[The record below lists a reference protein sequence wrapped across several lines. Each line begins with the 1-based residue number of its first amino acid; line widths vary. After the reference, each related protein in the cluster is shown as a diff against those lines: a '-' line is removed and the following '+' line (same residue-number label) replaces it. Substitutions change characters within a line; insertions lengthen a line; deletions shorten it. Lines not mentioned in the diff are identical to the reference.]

1 MTPPG
6 DSLDV
11 DPHGVDPHAIDP
23 HAIDPHGVDLLGRAE
38 AAVRLSATDPR
49 LALVE
54 ARAVLDLAG
63 WPGPAGAY
71 GEAASV
77 ALRATALAARE
88 LGDLELAGERL
99 EEAIAAGRGF
109 PRRVAQARMSLVTV
123 RAQLGDPEGGLRL
136 ADLAER
142 DLSGADLARLGVQ
155 RSVALIL
162 LGRHEEAVR
171 HCDRAIGLLGDDA
184 HFRAG
189 GLLNRGLAH
198 AYRERYAEAEA
209 DLAECARL
217 ARSAGLDH
225 VAMLAEGN
233 LPFVAARRGDIAAAF
248 ARYQAAEATLFGFPE
263 RLAVMRT
270 DFAEALLAARMP
282 GEARTLLEQA
292 VPELVAAGAQAA
304 VPGARLLLAQAALLA
319 GDATLA
325 AATARTALAELDA
338 QGRTAWLP
346 LAREVVLRARLAET
360 PAPPDAPAHEASD
373 AESLVTDLVA
383 CAGELAVCGWP
394 AASAALRLTAAAA
407 AVRLGAITQARAQLD
422 HAATATRP
430 LVRWHAVAMR
440 HRLDGDLDQALIAA
454 ARGIEAVHSPG
465 DAGPLDDQ
473 AGPHGDT
480 AGPHGDAAGPIG
492 DAAGPRD
499 SDAARDAELRVHAAR
514 PAEDLAAL
522 GLEIALDRARR
533 TGDARTVLEW
543 AERWRAVVRGA
554 PVPAPLLHGSMPT
567 GSGPHGNPPAGS
579 GLLVELVRRGDD
591 LFAVT
596 AGSGG
601 CTLRFLGSYQA
612 AVEATVRI
620 RYGLRRRA
628 LLDTLPRPG
637 RNPEP
642 NPMHRTSL
650 GPEHN
655 TLPYPERNTPLGPE
669 HDALPYPER
678 NTPLGPEHNTLL
690 NPEHNTPPNP
700 MHGTPLGPG
709 RNTPPG
715 PRRDTPPD
723 APLDYGRSTLR
734 DAPGGVDAFPMS
746 VDEGLAG
753 ELYALDH
760 VLLSGPGTLS
770 LAGSPPGSPVTIVPT
785 GALYTL
791 PWPLLPSL
799 RGRPVSVAA
808 DATVCLASRR
818 GPAGA
823 PLVLS
828 LAGPGLDHAEA
839 EADMVAAAHTRG
851 RRIGATRAEVLRA
864 IEQAD
869 VLHIAAHGMFS
880 PRGPMLSQ
888 ITLDDGPLMAYD
900 LLTARRIPRLV
911 VLSACDA
918 GMAHAPVDGA
928 ALGLAGAF
936 LDSAA
941 RNGDAA
947 CVVAGVVP
955 VRDDE
960 ARTLMTLFHTL
971 LAEGRSPA
979 EALAQAAEKTA
990 VPGFV
995 CFGAGDEP
1003 FATS

>member
-1 MTPPG
+1 MTFSEDP
-6 DSLDV
+6 LDV
-11 DPHGVDPHAIDP
+11 G
-23 HAIDPHGVDLLGRAE
+23 LLDRAE

-54 ARAVLDLAG
+54 ARAVLDLA
-63 WPGPAGAY
+63 AGAY

-99 EEAIAAGRGF
+99 EEAIAAAGHGF

-123 RAQLGDPEGGLRL
+123 RAQLGDPEGGLLL

-142 DLSGADLARLGVQ
+142 DLTGADLARLGVQ

-171 HCDRAIGLLGDDA
+171 HCDRAIGLLDDDPL
-184 HFRAG
+184 FRAG

-198 AYRERYAEAEA
+198 TYLEQYGEGEA
-209 DLAECARL
+209 DLAECARV
-217 ARSAGLDH
+217 ARATGLDH
-225 VAMLAEGN
+225 IAMLAEGN

-248 ARYQAAEATLFGFPE
+248 SRYRAAEAALFGYPE

-270 DFAEALLAARMP
+270 DFAEVLVAARLP

-304 VPGARLLLAQAALLA
+304 LPGARLLLAQAALLA
-319 GDATLA
+319 GDAPLA
-325 AATARTALAELDA
+325 ETTARTALAELDA
-338 QGRTAWLP
+338 QGRAAWLP

-360 PAPPDAPAHEASD
+360 PTPLAVHARDATAQTQAGGTRDGMAQTESGGTRD
-373 AESLVTDLVA
+373 ATPQTQGGDRPSAAGAERLVTDLVA
-383 CAGELAVCGWP
+383 CADDLAACGWP
-394 AASAALRLTAAAA
+394 GASAALRLTAAAA
-407 AVRLGAITQARAQLD
+407 AVRLGAITPALPQLD
-422 HAATATRP
+422 RVAATATRP

-440 HRLDGDLDQALIAA
+440 HRLDGDLDRALAAA
-454 ARGIEAVHSPG
+454 ARGIDAVHAPG
-465 DAGPLDDQ
+465 GGAQSDGAQ
-473 AGPHGDT
+473 GD
-480 AGPHGDAAGPIG
+480 G
-492 DAAGPRD
+492 AGPRD
-499 SDAARDAELRVHAAR
+499 RDADRDPARDAELRVHAAR
-514 PAEDLAAL
+514 PAEDLAAF

-533 TGDARTVLEW
+533 TGDARTVLAW

-554 PVPAPLLHGSMPT
+554 AAPTSALHGV
-567 GSGPHGNPPAGS
+567 PPAGS

-596 AGSGG
+596 AGSKG
-601 CTLRFLGSYQA
+601 CALRALGSYQA

-628 LLDTLPRPG
+628 LQ
-637 RNPEP
+637 
-642 NPMHRTSL
+642 
-650 GPEHN
+650 
-655 TLPYPERNTPLGPE
+655 
-669 HDALPYPER
+669 DA
-678 NTPLGPEHNTLL
+678 
-690 NPEHNTPPNP
+690 
-700 MHGTPLGPG
+700 
-709 RNTPPG
+709 
-715 PRRDTPPD
+715 
-723 APLDYGRSTLR
+723 LR
-734 DAPGGVDAFPMS
+734 DAPRDARHDALRDPRHDAGDLPGAA
-746 VDEGLAG
+746 DEGIAR
-753 ELYALDH
+753 EMSALDH
-760 VLLSGPGTLS
+760 ALLSGPGTLTS
-770 LAGSPPGSPVTIVPT
+770 AGGRPGGPVTIVPT
-785 GALYTL
+785 GALSTL

-808 DATVCLASRR
+808 DAAAWLAPRPR
-818 GPAGA
+818 PAGV

-828 LAGPGLDHAEA
+828 LAGPGLDHAAA
-839 EADMVAAAHTRG
+839 EADMVAAAHARS
-851 RRIGATRAEVLRA
+851 RRVAATRAEALAALER
-864 IEQAD
+864 AD

-900 LLTARRIPRLV
+900 LLAARRIPRLV

-936 LDSAA
+936 LDGAA

-960 ARTLMTLFHTL
+960 ALTLMTVFHTL

-979 EALAQAAEKTA
+979 EALAQASEKTA

-1003 FATS
+1003 LVAV

>member
-1 MTPPG
+1 M
-6 DSLDV
+6 
-11 DPHGVDPHAIDP
+11 
-23 HAIDPHGVDLLGRAE
+23 DLLRVCLLHRAE
-38 AAVRLSATDPR
+38 AAVRLSGTDPR
-49 LALVE
+49 LALAE
-54 ARAVLDLAG
+54 ARAVLDLT
-63 WPGPAGAY
+63 AGAC

-77 ALRATALAARE
+77 ALRAAALAARE
-88 LGDLELAGERL
+88 LGDLELAAERL

-142 DLSGADLARLGVQ
+142 DLAGTDLARLGVQ

-171 HCDRAIGLLGDDA
+171 HCDRAIGLLDGDSR
-184 HFRAG
+184 FRAG
-189 GLLNRGLAH
+189 GLLNRGLAR
-198 AYRERYAEAEA
+198 AYLEEYGEAEA
-209 DLAECARL
+209 DLAECARV

-248 ARYQAAEATLFGFPE
+248 ARYRAAETTLFGYPE
-263 RLAVMRT
+263 RLAAMRT
-270 DFAEALLAARMP
+270 DFAEALVAARLP

-319 GDATLA
+319 GDAPLA
-325 AATARTALAELDA
+325 ETTARTALAELDA
-338 QGRTAWLP
+338 QGRTTWLP
-346 LAREVVLRARLAET
+346 LAREVVLRARLTEAPT
-360 PAPPDAPAHEASD
+360 PPAARAAPLPAPASHAHDAAAGDLVTGAQD
-373 AESLVTDLVA
+373 AADDGLVTDLIA
-383 CAGELAVCGWP
+383 CADDLAACGWP
-394 AASAALRLTAAAA
+394 GASAALRLTAAAA
-407 AVRLGAITQARAQLD
+407 AVRLGVITRARPQLD
-422 HAATATRP
+422 RVAATATRP

-440 HRLDGDLDQALIAA
+440 HRLDGDLDLALAAA
-454 ARGIEAVHSPG
+454 ARGIEAVHTPG
-465 DAGPLDDQ
+465 DDAGC
-473 AGPHGDT
+473 
-480 AGPHGDAAGPIG
+480 
-492 DAAGPRD
+492 RD
-499 SDAARDAELRVHAAR
+499 RDVERDAELRVHAAR
-514 PAEDLAAL
+514 PAEDLAAF
-522 GLEIALDRARR
+522 GLEIALDRALRA
-533 TGDARTVLEW
+533 GDALTVLEW

-554 PVPAPLLHGSMPT
+554 AAPAFRPPGPLTGALPDGVPDSVPEAVPAGF
-567 GSGPHGNPPAGS
+567 

-596 AGSGG
+596 AGPGG
-601 CTLRFLGSYQA
+601 CVLRALGSYQA

-628 LLDTLPRPG
+628 LLDTL
-637 RNPEP
+637 
-642 NPMHRTSL
+642 
-650 GPEHN
+650 
-655 TLPYPERNTPLGPE
+655 
-669 HDALPYPER
+669 
-678 NTPLGPEHNTLL
+678 
-690 NPEHNTPPNP
+690 
-700 MHGTPLGPG
+700 
-709 RNTPPG
+709 
-715 PRRDTPPD
+715 RDTPCD
-723 APLDYGRSTLR
+723 ADGL
-734 DAPGGVDAFPMS
+734 PGAA
-746 VDEGLAG
+746 DEAVTH
-753 ELYALDH
+753 ELSALDR
-760 VLLSGPGTLS
+760 VLLSGPGTLTS
-770 LAGSPPGSPVTIVPT
+770 VGSPPGGPVTVVPT
-785 GALYTL
+785 GALCTL

-808 DATVCLASRR
+808 DAAAWLAPRP

-828 LAGPGLDHAEA
+828 LAGPGLDHAAA
-839 EADMVAAAHTRG
+839 EADMVAAAHG
-851 RRIGATRAEVLRA
+851 RARRVGATRAEVLRA
-864 IEQAD
+864 LERAD
-869 VLHIAAHGMFS
+869 VLHVAAHGMFS

-900 LLTARRIPRLV
+900 LLAARRIPRLV

-936 LDSAA
+936 LDGAA

-960 ARTLMTLFHTL
+960 ALAIMTLFHTL

-979 EALAQAAEKTA
+979 EALAQASEKTA

-995 CFGAGDEP
+995 CFGAGDVP
-1003 FATS
+1003 LGTG

>member
-1 MTPPG
+1 MTFSG
-6 DSLDV
+6 DPLDL
-11 DPHGVDPHAIDP
+11 
-23 HAIDPHGVDLLGRAE
+23 DLLDRAE

-49 LALVE
+49 LALAE
-54 ARAVLDLAG
+54 ARAVLDLA
-63 WPGPAGAY
+63 AGAY

-99 EEAIAAGRGF
+99 EEAIAAAGHEF

-142 DLSGADLARLGVQ
+142 DLTGADLARLGVQ

-162 LGRHEEAVR
+162 LGRHKEAVR
-171 HCDRAIGLLGDDA
+171 HCDRAIGLLDDDPL
-184 HFRAG
+184 FRAG

-198 AYRERYAEAEA
+198 TYLEQYGEGEA
-209 DLAECARL
+209 DLAECARV
-217 ARSAGLDH
+217 ARAAGLDH

-248 ARYQAAEATLFGFPE
+248 SRYRAAEAALFGYPE

-270 DFAEALLAARMP
+270 DFAEVLVAARLP

-304 VPGARLLLAQAALLA
+304 LPGARLLLAQAALLA
-319 GDATLA
+319 GDAPLA
-325 AATARTALAELDA
+325 ETTARTALAELDA
-338 QGRTAWLP
+338 QGRAAWLP

-360 PAPPDAPAHEASD
+360 PTPPAAHARDVTARTQGDGTRDGMAQTQGGGRRSAAG
-373 AESLVTDLVA
+373 AERLVTDLVA
-383 CAGELAVCGWP
+383 CADDLAACGWP
-394 AASAALRLTAAAA
+394 GASVALRLTAAAA
-407 AVRLGAITQARAQLD
+407 AVRLGAITPALPQLD
-422 HAATATRP
+422 RVAATATRP

-440 HRLDGDLDQALIAA
+440 HRLDGDLDRALAAA
-454 ARGIEAVHSPG
+454 ARGINAVHAPG
-465 DAGPLDDQ
+465 GGAQSDGAQSDS
-473 AGPHGDT
+473 
-480 AGPHGDAAGPIG
+480 
-492 DAAGPRD
+492 AGPRD
-499 SDAARDAELRVHAAR
+499 RDPDRNAHRDADRDPAQDPARDADRDADRDPARDADRDAARDAELRVHAAR
-514 PAEDLAAL
+514 PAEDLAAF

-533 TGDARTVLEW
+533 TGDARTVLAW

-554 PVPAPLLHGSMPT
+554 AAPASALHCV
-567 GSGPHGNPPAGS
+567 PPAGS
-579 GLLVELVRRGDD
+579 GLLVELVRCGDD

-596 AGSGG
+596 AGSKG
-601 CTLRFLGSYQA
+601 CALRALGSYQA

-628 LLDTLPRPG
+628 LLD
-637 RNPEP
+637 
-642 NPMHRTSL
+642 
-650 GPEHN
+650 
-655 TLPYPERNTPLGPE
+655 
-669 HDALPYPER
+669 ALC
-678 NTPLGPEHNTLL
+678 
-690 NPEHNTPPNP
+690 
-700 MHGTPLGPG
+700 
-709 RNTPPG
+709 
-715 PRRDTPPD
+715 D
-723 APLDYGRSTLR
+723 APR
-734 DAPGGVDAFPMS
+734 DAGDLPGAA
-746 VDEGLAG
+746 DEGIAR
-753 ELYALDH
+753 ELSALDH
-760 VLLSGPGTLS
+760 ALLSGPGTLTS
-770 LAGSPPGSPVTIVPT
+770 AGGRPGGPVTIVPT
-785 GALYTL
+785 GALCTL

-799 RGRPVSVAA
+799 RGRPLSVAA
-808 DATVCLASRR
+808 DAAAWLAPRR
-818 GPAGA
+818 HPAGV

-828 LAGPGLDHAEA
+828 LAGPGLDHAAA
-839 EADMVAAAHTRG
+839 EADVVAAAHARA
-851 RRIGATRAEVLRA
+851 RRVAATRAEALGALER
-864 IEQAD
+864 AD

-900 LLTARRIPRLV
+900 LLAARRIPRLV

-936 LDSAA
+936 LDGAA

-960 ARTLMTLFHTL
+960 ALTLMTVFHTL

-979 EALAQAAEKTA
+979 EALAQASEKTA

-1003 FATS
+1003 LVAG

>member
-1 MTPPG
+1 MTSPG
-6 DSLDV
+6 DPLDM
-11 DPHGVDPHAIDP
+11 
-23 HAIDPHGVDLLGRAE
+23 DLLDRAE

-49 LALVE
+49 LALAE

-63 WPGPAGAY
+63 WPGHAGAY

-123 RAQLGDPEGGLRL
+123 RAQLGDPAGGLRL
-136 ADLAER
+136 AELAER
-142 DLSGADLARLGVQ
+142 DLSGTDLARLGVQ

-171 HCDRAIGLLGDDA
+171 HCDRAIGLLDDDA
-184 HFRAG
+184 RFRAG

-198 AYRERYAEAEA
+198 TYLERYGEAEA
-209 DLAECARL
+209 DLAECARV

-248 ARYQAAEATLFGFPE
+248 ARYRAAETTLFGFPE

-270 DFAEALLAARMP
+270 DFAEALLAARLT

-319 GDATLA
+319 GDAALA
-325 AATARTALAELDA
+325 ASTARTALAELDA

-346 LAREVVLRARLAET
+346 LAREVVLRARLAKAST
-360 PAPPDAPAHEASD
+360 PPAALAHEAAG
-373 AESLVTDLVA
+373 AESLVTELIT
-383 CAGELAVCGWP
+383 CADALAAFGWLG
-394 AASAALRLTAAAA
+394 ASAALRLTAAAA
-407 AVRLGAITQARAQLD
+407 AVRLGAITHARTQLD
-422 HAATATRP
+422 RAAAASRP

-440 HRLDGDLDQALIAA
+440 HRLDGDLDRALEAA
-454 ARGIEAVHSPG
+454 ARGIEAVHAPGG
-465 DAGPLDDQ
+465 DAGPRN
-473 AGPHGDT
+473 GN
-480 AGPHGDAAGPIG
+480 
-492 DAAGPRD
+492 AGPRER
-499 SDAARDAELRVHAAR
+499 DAARDTARDTARDAARDAAQDAELRVHAAR

-533 TGDARTVLEW
+533 TGDARTVLDW

-554 PVPAPLLHGSMPT
+554 PAPASVPPGV
-567 GSGPHGNPPAGS
+567 PPAES
-579 GLLVELVRRGDD
+579 GLLVEFVRRGDD

-596 AGSGG
+596 AGAGG
-601 CTLRFLGSYQA
+601 CALRSLGSYQA

-628 LLDTLPRPG
+628 ILDTLRDPA
-637 RNPEP
+637 
-642 NPMHRTSL
+642 
-650 GPEHN
+650 
-655 TLPYPERNTPLGPE
+655 
-669 HDALPYPER
+669 HD
-678 NTPLGPEHNTLL
+678 TV
-690 NPEHNTPPNP
+690 
-700 MHGTPLGPG
+700 
-709 RNTPPG
+709 
-715 PRRDTPPD
+715 PD
-723 APLDYGRSTLR
+723 TLR
-734 DAPGGVDAFPMS
+734 DPVHVTAPDTLPDTLCDISPGADALS
-746 VDEGLAG
+746 GAVDEGIAR
-753 ELYALDH
+753 ELCALDH
-760 VLLSGPGTLS
+760 VLLSGPGTLTS
-770 LAGSPPGSPVTIVPT
+770 PGSMPGGPVTVVPT
-785 GALYTL
+785 GALCTL

-808 DATVCLASRR
+808 DAAAWLAPRR
-818 GPAGA
+818 GSAGA

-828 LAGPGLDHAEA
+828 LAGPGLDHAAA
-839 EADMVAAAHTRG
+839 EADMVAAAHARG
-851 RRIGATRAEVLRA
+851 RRVGATRAEVLRA
-864 IEQAD
+864 IERAD
-869 VLHIAAHGMFS
+869 VLHVAAHGMFS

-900 LLTARRIPRLV
+900 LLAARRIPRLV

-960 ARTLMTLFHTL
+960 APALMTLFHTL

-979 EALAQAAEKTA
+979 EALARAAEKTA

-1003 FATS
+1003 FAAG

>member
-1 MTPPG
+1 M
-6 DSLDV
+6 D
-11 DPHGVDPHAIDP
+11 
-23 HAIDPHGVDLLGRAE
+23 RAE
-38 AAVRLSATDPR
+38 TAVRLSATDPR
-49 LALVE
+49 LALAE
-54 ARAVLDLAG
+54 ARAVLDLT
-63 WPGPAGAY
+63 AGAC
-71 GEAASV
+71 GETASV
-77 ALRATALAARE
+77 ALRAAALAARE

-123 RAQLGDPEGGLRL
+123 RAQLGDPEGGLHL

-142 DLSGADLARLGVQ
+142 DLGGADLARLGVQ

-171 HCDRAIGLLGDDA
+171 HCDRAIGLLDDDSR
-184 HFRAG
+184 FRAG
-189 GLLNRGLAH
+189 GLLNRGLART
-198 AYRERYAEAEA
+198 YLEQYGEAEA
-209 DLAECARL
+209 DLAECARV
-217 ARSAGLDH
+217 ARSAGHDH

-248 ARYQAAEATLFGFPE
+248 ARYRAAETTLFGFPE
-263 RLAVMRT
+263 RLAAMRT
-270 DFAEALLAARMP
+270 DFAEALVAARLP

-304 VPGARLLLAQAALLA
+304 LPGARLLLAQAALLA
-319 GDATLA
+319 GDAPLA
-325 AATARTALAELDA
+325 ETTARTALAELDA

-346 LAREVVLRARLAET
+346 LAREVVLRARLAEI
-360 PAPPDAPAHEASD
+360 PASTTAHDAPASPSTPSAAGSGAGEAAAHPSSGTAGRSGAPCGD
-373 AESLVTDLVA
+373 LVTDLIA
-383 CAGELAVCGWP
+383 CADDLAACGWSG
-394 AASAALRLTAAAA
+394 ASTALRLTAAAA
-407 AVRLGAITQARAQLD
+407 AVRLGAITRARPQLD
-422 HAATATRP
+422 RVAATAVRP
-430 LVRWHAVAMR
+430 LVRWHAAAMR
-440 HRLDGDLDQALIAA
+440 HRLDGNLDQALVAA
-454 ARGIEAVHSPG
+454 ARGIEAVQAPNG
-465 DAGPLDDQ
+465 DAGP
-473 AGPHGDT
+473 
-480 AGPHGDAAGPIG
+480 
-492 DAAGPRD
+492 RD
-499 SDAARDAELRVHAAR
+499 VARDAELRVHAAR
-514 PAEDLAAL
+514 PAEDLAAF

-554 PVPAPLLHGSMPT
+554 PAPTSVLHDV
-567 GSGPHGNPPAGS
+567 PPAGS

-596 AGSGG
+596 AGPGG
-601 CTLRFLGSYQA
+601 CVLRMLGSYQA
-612 AVEATVRI
+612 AVESTVRI

-628 LLDTLPRPG
+628 LLDT
-637 RNPEP
+637 
-642 NPMHRTSL
+642 
-650 GPEHN
+650 
-655 TLPYPERNTPLGPE
+655 
-669 HDALPYPER
+669 
-678 NTPLGPEHNTLL
+678 
-690 NPEHNTPPNP
+690 
-700 MHGTPLGPG
+700 
-709 RNTPPG
+709 
-715 PRRDTPPD
+715 RRDTPCD
-723 APLDYGRSTLR
+723 SDGL
-734 DAPGGVDAFPMS
+734 PGAA
-746 VDEGLAG
+746 DEAVAH
-753 ELYALDH
+753 ELSALDR
-760 VLLSGPGTLS
+760 VLLSGPGTLTS
-770 LAGSPPGSPVTIVPT
+770 AGSPPGGPVTVVPT
-785 GALYTL
+785 GALCTL

-808 DATVCLASRR
+808 DAAAWLAPRP

-828 LAGPGLDHAEA
+828 LAGPGLDHAAA
-839 EADMVAAAHTRG
+839 EADMVAAAHGRA

-864 IEQAD
+864 LGRAD
-869 VLHIAAHGMFS
+869 VLHVAAHGMFS

-918 GMAHAPVDGA
+918 GMAHAPVDGV

-936 LDSAA
+936 LDGAA

-960 ARTLMTLFHTL
+960 ALNLMTLFHTL

-979 EALAQAAEKTA
+979 EALAQASEKTA

-995 CFGAGDEP
+995 CFGAGGTP
-1003 FATS
+1003 FATG

>member
-1 MTPPG
+1 MTSSRDP
-6 DSLDV
+6 LDV
-11 DPHGVDPHAIDP
+11 D
-23 HAIDPHGVDLLGRAE
+23 LLDRAE

-49 LALVE
+49 LALGE
-54 ARAVLDLAG
+54 ARAVLDLA
-63 WPGPAGAY
+63 AGAY

-99 EEAIAAGRGF
+99 EEAIAAAGHGF

-142 DLSGADLARLGVQ
+142 DLTGADLARLGVQ

-171 HCDRAIGLLGDDA
+171 HCDRAIGLLDDDPL
-184 HFRAG
+184 FRAG

-198 AYRERYAEAEA
+198 TYLEQYGEAEA
-209 DLAECARL
+209 DLAECARA
-217 ARSAGLDH
+217 ARAAGLDH

-248 ARYQAAEATLFGFPE
+248 ARYRAAEAALFGYPE

-270 DFAEALLAARMP
+270 DFAEVLVAARLP

-304 VPGARLLLAQAALLA
+304 LPGARLLLAQAALLA
-319 GDATLA
+319 GDAPLA
-325 AATARTALAELDA
+325 ETTARTALAELDA
-338 QGRTAWLP
+338 QGRAAWLP

-360 PAPPDAPAHEASD
+360 PTPPAAHARDATPQTQSGGTRD
-373 AESLVTDLVA
+373 ATPQTQSGGIRDATAQTQSGGRRSAAGAERLVTDLVA
-383 CAGELAVCGWP
+383 CADDLAACGWP
-394 AASAALRLTAAAA
+394 GASAALRLTAAAA
-407 AVRLGAITQARAQLD
+407 AVRLGAITPALPHLD
-422 HAATATRP
+422 RVATTATRP

-440 HRLDGDLDQALIAA
+440 HRLDGDLDRALAAA
-454 ARGIEAVHSPG
+454 ARGIDAVHTPG
-465 DAGPLDDQ
+465 GGAQSDGAQSDGAQSDD
-473 AGPHGDT
+473 
-480 AGPHGDAAGPIG
+480 
-492 DAAGPRD
+492 AGPRD
-499 SDAARDAELRVHAAR
+499 RDPARDAARDAHRDRPQDTARNAELRVHAAR
-514 PAEDLAAL
+514 PAEDLAAF

-533 TGDARTVLEW
+533 TGDARTVLVW

-554 PVPAPLLHGSMPT
+554 AAPASALHGV
-567 GSGPHGNPPAGS
+567 PPAGS

-596 AGSGG
+596 ASAKG
-601 CTLRFLGSYQA
+601 CALRALGSYQA
-612 AVEATVRI
+612 AVETTVRI

-628 LLDTLPRPG
+628 LQ
-637 RNPEP
+637 
-642 NPMHRTSL
+642 
-650 GPEHN
+650 
-655 TLPYPERNTPLGPE
+655 
-669 HDALPYPER
+669 DALR
-678 NTPLGPEHNTLL
+678 D
-690 NPEHNTPPNP
+690 
-700 MHGTPLGPG
+700 
-709 RNTPPG
+709 
-715 PRRDTPPD
+715 PRRD
-723 APLDYGRSTLR
+723 APR
-734 DAPGGVDAFPMS
+734 DARHDAGDLPGVA
-746 VDEGLAG
+746 DEGIAR
-753 ELYALDH
+753 ELSALDH
-760 VLLSGPGTLS
+760 ALLSGPGTLTS
-770 LAGSPPGSPVTIVPT
+770 AGARPGGPVTIVPT
-785 GALYTL
+785 GALCTL

-808 DATVCLASRR
+808 DAAAWLAPRPH
-818 GPAGA
+818 PAGV

-828 LAGPGLDHAEA
+828 LAGPGLDHAAA
-839 EADMVAAAHTRG
+839 EADVVAAAHARA
-851 RRIGATRAEVLRA
+851 RRVAATRAEALGALER
-864 IEQAD
+864 AD

-900 LLTARRIPRLV
+900 LLAARRIPRLV

-936 LDSAA
+936 LDGAA

-960 ARTLMTLFHTL
+960 ALTLMTVFHTL

-979 EALAQAAEKTA
+979 EALAQASEKTA

-1003 FATS
+1003 LVAA

>member
-1 MTPPG
+1 M
-6 DSLDV
+6 
-11 DPHGVDPHAIDP
+11 
-23 HAIDPHGVDLLGRAE
+23 DLLDRAE

-49 LALVE
+49 LALAE
-54 ARAVLDLAG
+54 ARAVLDLT
-63 WPGPAGAY
+63 AGAG

-77 ALRATALAARE
+77 ALRAAALAARE

-99 EEAIAAGRGF
+99 EQAIAAGRGF

-142 DLSGADLARLGVQ
+142 DLVGADLARLGVQ

-171 HCDRAIGLLGDDA
+171 HCNRAIGLLDDDPR
-184 HFRAG
+184 FRAG
-189 GLLNRGLAH
+189 GLLNRGLART
-198 AYRERYAEAEA
+198 YLEQYGEAEA
-209 DLAECARL
+209 DLAECARV
-217 ARSAGLDH
+217 ARSAGHDH

-248 ARYQAAEATLFGFPE
+248 ARYRAAETTLFGFPE
-263 RLAVMRT
+263 RLAAMRT
-270 DFAEALLAARMP
+270 DFAEALVAARLP

-304 VPGARLLLAQAALLA
+304 LPGARLLLAQAALLA
-319 GDATLA
+319 GDAPLA
-325 AATARTALAELDA
+325 DTTARTALAELDA
-338 QGRTAWLP
+338 QGRAAWLP
-346 LAREVVLRARLAET
+346 LAREVVLRARLTKT
-360 PAPPDAPAHEASD
+360 PAPQAARIASLPAHAHDTAVEAEVSGTPAGAD
-373 AESLVTDLVA
+373 GLVA
-383 CAGELAVCGWP
+383 DLITCADDLAACGWSG
-394 AASAALRLTAAAA
+394 ASAALRLTAAAA
-407 AVRLGAITQARAQLD
+407 AVRLGAIAHARPQLD
-422 HAATATRP
+422 RVAATAARP

-440 HRLDGDLDQALIAA
+440 HRLDGELDQALAA
-454 ARGIEAVHSPG
+454 TARGIEAVQAPGG
-465 DAGPLDDQ
+465 DAGP
-473 AGPHGDT
+473 
-480 AGPHGDAAGPIG
+480 
-492 DAAGPRD
+492 RD
-499 SDAARDAELRVHAAR
+499 VARDAELRVHAAR

-522 GLEIALDRARR
+522 GLEISIDRARR

-554 PVPAPLLHGSMPT
+554 AAPTSVLHDVL
-567 GSGPHGNPPAGS
+567 PAGS
-579 GLLVELVRRGDD
+579 GLLVELVRCGDD

-596 AGSGG
+596 AGPGG
-601 CTLRFLGSYQA
+601 CALRVLGSYQA

-628 LLDTLPRPG
+628 LRDTLR
-637 RNPEP
+637 E
-642 NPMHRTSL
+642 T
-650 GPEHN
+650 
-655 TLPYPERNTPLGPE
+655 
-669 HDALPYPER
+669 DALP
-678 NTPLGPEHNTLL
+678 G
-690 NPEHNTPPNP
+690 
-700 MHGTPLGPG
+700 
-709 RNTPPG
+709 
-715 PRRDTPPD
+715 
-723 APLDYGRSTLR
+723 A
-734 DAPGGVDAFPMS
+734 A
-746 VDEGLAG
+746 DEAVAR
-753 ELYALDH
+753 ELSALDR
-760 VLLSGPGTLS
+760 VLLSGPGTLTS
-770 LAGSPPGSPVTIVPT
+770 VGSPAGGPVTVVPT
-785 GALYTL
+785 GALCTL

-808 DATVCLASRR
+808 DAAAWLAPRR
-818 GPAGA
+818 GPADA

-828 LAGPGLDHAEA
+828 LAGPGLDHAAA
-839 EADMVAAAHTRG
+839 EADMVAAAHGRA

-864 IEQAD
+864 LERAD
-869 VLHIAAHGMFS
+869 VLHVAAHGMFS

-888 ITLDDGPLMAYD
+888 ITLADGPLMAYD

-960 ARTLMTLFHTL
+960 APALMTLFHTL

-979 EALAQAAEKTA
+979 EALAQASEKAA

-995 CFGAGDEP
+995 CFGAGDTP
-1003 FATS
+1003 FATG

>member
-1 MTPPG
+1 MTSSG
-6 DSLDV
+6 DPLDV
-11 DPHGVDPHAIDP
+11 EPLD
-23 HAIDPHGVDLLGRAE
+23 RAE

-49 LALVE
+49 LALAE
-54 ARAVLDLAG
+54 ARAVLDLA
-63 WPGPAGAY
+63 AGAC

-77 ALRATALAARE
+77 ALRAAALAARE

-142 DLSGADLARLGVQ
+142 DLAGADLARLGVQ

-171 HCDRAIGLLGDDA
+171 HCDRAIGLLDDDPR
-184 HFRAG
+184 FRAG

-198 AYRERYAEAEA
+198 TYLERYGEAEA
-209 DLAECARL
+209 DLAECARV

-248 ARYQAAEATLFGFPE
+248 ARYRAAETTLFGFPE

-270 DFAEALLAARMP
+270 DFAEALVAARLP

-304 VPGARLLLAQAALLA
+304 LPGARLLLAQAALLA
-319 GDATLA
+319 GDASLA
-325 AATARTALAELDA
+325 ETTARTALAELDA

-360 PAPPDAPAHEASD
+360 PAPTAAHAPDAAAEAQ
-373 AESLVTDLVA
+373 AGGGQNAAGTEGLVTDLVA
-383 CAGELAVCGWP
+383 CADDLAACGWP
-394 AASAALRLTAAAA
+394 GASAALRLTAAAA
-407 AVRLGAITQARAQLD
+407 AVRLGAIATARPQLD
-422 HAATATRP
+422 RVAATATRP

-440 HRLDGDLDQALIAA
+440 HRLDGDLDRALAA
-454 ARGIEAVHSPG
+454 TARGVEAVHAPGG
-465 DAGPLDDQ
+465 DAGPS
-473 AGPHGDT
+473 
-480 AGPHGDAAGPIG
+480 
-492 DAAGPRD
+492 D
-499 SDAARDAELRVHAAR
+499 SDVARDAELRVHAAR
-514 PAEDLAAL
+514 PAEDLAAF

-554 PVPAPLLHGSMPT
+554 EAPMSVLHGVPSA
-567 GSGPHGNPPAGS
+567 GP

-596 AGSGG
+596 AGSRG
-601 CTLRFLGSYQA
+601 CALRPLGSYQA

-628 LLDTLPRPG
+628 LLDTL
-637 RNPEP
+637 
-642 NPMHRTSL
+642 
-650 GPEHN
+650 
-655 TLPYPERNTPLGPE
+655 
-669 HDALPYPER
+669 
-678 NTPLGPEHNTLL
+678 
-690 NPEHNTPPNP
+690 
-700 MHGTPLGPG
+700 
-709 RNTPPG
+709 
-715 PRRDTPPD
+715 RRDAD
-723 APLDYGRSTLR
+723 AS
-734 DAPGGVDAFPMS
+734 PGA
-746 VDEGLAG
+746 VDEGTAR
-753 ELYALDH
+753 ELSALDRA
-760 VLLSGPGTLS
+760 LLSGPGTLTS
-770 LAGSPPGSPVTIVPT
+770 VGSPPGGPVTVVPT
-785 GALYTL
+785 GALCTL

-808 DATVCLASRR
+808 DAAAWPAPRP
-818 GPAGA
+818 GPAGV

-828 LAGPGLDHAEA
+828 LAGPGLDHAAA
-839 EADMVAAAHTRG
+839 EADMVAAAHARA
-851 RRIGATRAEVLRA
+851 RRVAATRTEALRA
-864 IEQAD
+864 LERAD
-869 VLHIAAHGMFS
+869 VLHVAAHGMFS

-900 LLTARRIPRLV
+900 LLTARRIPPLV

-960 ARTLMTLFHTL
+960 ALTLMTLFHTL

-979 EALAQAAEKTA
+979 EALARASEKTA

-1003 FATS
+1003 LVPG

>member
-1 MTPPG
+1 MTSSG
-6 DSLDV
+6 DPLDV
-11 DPHGVDPHAIDP
+11 G
-23 HAIDPHGVDLLGRAE
+23 LLDRAE

-49 LALVE
+49 LALAE
-54 ARAVLDLAG
+54 ARAVLDLA
-63 WPGPAGAY
+63 AGAY

-99 EEAIAAGRGF
+99 EEAIAAAGHGL

-142 DLSGADLARLGVQ
+142 DLTGADLARLGVQ

-171 HCDRAIGLLGDDA
+171 HCDRAIGLLDDDPL
-184 HFRAG
+184 FRAG

-198 AYRERYAEAEA
+198 TYLEQYGEGEA
-209 DLAECARL
+209 DLAECARV
-217 ARSAGLDH
+217 ARAAGLDH

-248 ARYQAAEATLFGFPE
+248 ARYRAAEAALFGYPE

-270 DFAEALLAARMP
+270 DFAEVLVAARLP

-304 VPGARLLLAQAALLA
+304 LPGARLLLAQAALLA
-319 GDATLA
+319 GDAPLA
-325 AATARTALAELDA
+325 ETTARTALAELDA
-338 QGRTAWLP
+338 QGRAAWLP

-360 PAPPDAPAHEASD
+360 PTPPAAHARDATARTQAGGTRD
-373 AESLVTDLVA
+373 ATAQTQAGGTRDATPQTQGGGTRDATPQTQGGDRPSATGAERLVTDLVA
-383 CAGELAVCGWP
+383 CADDLAACGWP
-394 AASAALRLTAAAA
+394 GASAALRLTAAAA
-407 AVRLGAITQARAQLD
+407 AVRLGAITPALPQLD
-422 HAATATRP
+422 RVAATATRP

-440 HRLDGDLDQALIAA
+440 HRLDGDLDRALAAA
-454 ARGIEAVHSPG
+454 ARGIDAVHAPG
-465 DAGPLDDQ
+465 GGAQSDDAQSDG
-473 AGPHGDT
+473 
-480 AGPHGDAAGPIG
+480 
-492 DAAGPRD
+492 AGPRD
-499 SDAARDAELRVHAAR
+499 RDPDRDPARNAAGDADRDPDRDPTRDAELRVHAAR
-514 PAEDLAAL
+514 PAEDLAAF

-533 TGDARTVLEW
+533 TGDARTVLVW

-554 PVPAPLLHGSMPT
+554 AAPTSALHGV
-567 GSGPHGNPPAGS
+567 PPAGS

-596 AGSGG
+596 AGSKG
-601 CTLRFLGSYQA
+601 CVLRALGSYQA

-628 LLDTLPRPG
+628 LQ
-637 RNPEP
+637 
-642 NPMHRTSL
+642 
-650 GPEHN
+650 
-655 TLPYPERNTPLGPE
+655 
-669 HDALPYPER
+669 DA
-678 NTPLGPEHNTLL
+678 
-690 NPEHNTPPNP
+690 
-700 MHGTPLGPG
+700 
-709 RNTPPG
+709 
-715 PRRDTPPD
+715 
-723 APLDYGRSTLR
+723 LR
-734 DAPGGVDAFPMS
+734 DAPRDARHDALRDARHDAGDLPGAADAGDLPGAA
-746 VDEGLAG
+746 DEGIAR
-753 ELYALDH
+753 ELSALDH
-760 VLLSGPGTLS
+760 ALLSGPGTLTS
-770 LAGSPPGSPVTIVPT
+770 AGGRPGGPVTIVPT
-785 GALYTL
+785 GALCTL

-808 DATVCLASRR
+808 DAAAWLAPRPR
-818 GPAGA
+818 PAGV

-828 LAGPGLDHAEA
+828 LAGPGLDHAAA
-839 EADMVAAAHTRG
+839 EADMVAAAHARS
-851 RRIGATRAEVLRA
+851 RRVAATRAEALGALER
-864 IEQAD
+864 AD

-888 ITLDDGPLMAYD
+888 IMLDDGPLMAYD
-900 LLTARRIPRLV
+900 LLAARRVPRLV

-936 LDSAA
+936 LDGAA

-960 ARTLMTLFHTL
+960 ALTLMTVFHTL

-979 EALAQAAEKTA
+979 EALAQASEKTA

-1003 FATS
+1003 LVAV

>member
-1 MTPPG
+1 M
-6 DSLDV
+6 DLLD
-11 DPHGVDPHAIDP
+11 
-23 HAIDPHGVDLLGRAE
+23 VDLLGRAE

-49 LALVE
+49 LALAE
-54 ARAVLDLAG
+54 ARAVLDLT
-63 WPGPAGAY
+63 AGAY

-77 ALRATALAARE
+77 ALRAAALAARE

-99 EEAIAAGRGF
+99 EEAIGAGRGF

-142 DLSGADLARLGVQ
+142 DLVGADLARLAVQ

-171 HCDRAIGLLGDDA
+171 HCDRAIGLLDDDPR
-184 HFRAG
+184 FRAG

-198 AYRERYAEAEA
+198 AYLDRYGEAEA
-209 DLAECARL
+209 DLAECARV

-233 LPFVAARRGDIAAAF
+233 LPFVSARRGDVAAAF
-248 ARYQAAEATLFGFPE
+248 ARYRAAETTLFGYPE

-270 DFAEALLAARMP
+270 DFAEALVAARLP
-282 GEARTLLEQA
+282 GEARTMLEQA

-319 GDATLA
+319 GDAPLA
-325 AATARTALAELDA
+325 ETTARTALAELDA

-360 PAPPDAPAHEASD
+360 PDSSAARPHDAAEA
-373 AESLVTDLVA
+373 EGLVTDVIT
-383 CAGELAVCGWP
+383 CADDLAACGWP
-394 AASAALRLTAAAA
+394 GASAALRLTAAAA
-407 AVRLGAITQARAQLD
+407 AVRLGAITHARPQLGRV
-422 HAATATRP
+422 AATATRP

-440 HRLDGDLDQALIAA
+440 HRLDGDLDRALAAA
-454 ARGIEAVHSPG
+454 ARGIEAVHAPDG
-465 DAGPLDDQ
+465 DAGP
-473 AGPHGDT
+473 
-480 AGPHGDAAGPIG
+480 
-492 DAAGPRD
+492 RD
-499 SDAARDAELRVHAAR
+499 RDAARDAELRVHAAR
-514 PAEDLAAL
+514 PAEDLAAF

-543 AERWRAVVRGA
+543 AERWRAVVRG
-554 PVPAPLLHGSMPT
+554 VPAPGSVLHDV
-567 GSGPHGNPPAGS
+567 PPAGA
-579 GLLVELVRRGDD
+579 GLLVELVRRGDE

-596 AGSGG
+596 AGIEG
-601 CTLRFLGSYQA
+601 CTLHTLGSYQA

-628 LLDTLPRPG
+628 LLDTL
-637 RNPEP
+637 
-642 NPMHRTSL
+642 
-650 GPEHN
+650 
-655 TLPYPERNTPLGPE
+655 
-669 HDALPYPER
+669 
-678 NTPLGPEHNTLL
+678 
-690 NPEHNTPPNP
+690 
-700 MHGTPLGPG
+700 
-709 RNTPPG
+709 
-715 PRRDTPPD
+715 RDTPGD
-723 APLDYGRSTLR
+723 AGTL
-734 DAPGGVDAFPMS
+734 PGTA
-746 VDEGLAG
+746 DEGITR
-753 ELYALDH
+753 ELSALDR
-760 VLLSGPGTLS
+760 VLLSGPGTLAS
-770 LAGSPPGSPVTIVPT
+770 AGSPPGGPVTVVPT
-785 GALYTL
+785 GALCTL

-799 RGRPVSVAA
+799 RARPVSVAA
-808 DATVCLASRR
+808 DAAAWLAPRP
-818 GPAGA
+818 GPAGI

-828 LAGPGLDHAEA
+828 LAGPGLDHAAA
-839 EADMVAAAHTRG
+839 EADMVAAAHARA
-851 RRIGATRAEVLRA
+851 RRVGATRAEVLRA
-864 IEQAD
+864 LERAD
-869 VLHIAAHGMFS
+869 VLHVAAHGMFS

-941 RNGDAA
+941 RGGQAA

-955 VRDDE
+955 VRDEE
-960 ARTLMTLFHTL
+960 ALNLMTLFHTL

-979 EALAQAAEKTA
+979 EALALASEKTA

-995 CFGAGDEP
+995 CFGAGDRP
-1003 FATS
+1003 FGTG

>member
-1 MTPPG
+1 M
-6 DSLDV
+6 
-11 DPHGVDPHAIDP
+11 
-23 HAIDPHGVDLLGRAE
+23 DLLDRAQ

-49 LALVE
+49 LALAE
-54 ARAVLDLAG
+54 ARAVLDLT
-63 WPGPAGAY
+63 AGAC

-77 ALRATALAARE
+77 ALRAAALAARE

-99 EEAIAAGRGF
+99 ELAIAAGRGF

-142 DLSGADLARLGVQ
+142 DLVGADLARLGVQ

-171 HCDRAIGLLGDDA
+171 HCDRAIGLLDDDPR
-184 HFRAG
+184 FRAG
-189 GLLNRGLAH
+189 GLLNRGLART
-198 AYRERYAEAEA
+198 YLEQYGEAEA
-209 DLAECARL
+209 DLAECARV
-217 ARSAGLDH
+217 ARSAGHDH

-248 ARYQAAEATLFGFPE
+248 ARYRAAETTLFGFPE
-263 RLAVMRT
+263 RLAAMRT
-270 DFAEALLAARMP
+270 DFAEALVAARLP

-304 VPGARLLLAQAALLA
+304 LPGARLLLAQAALLA
-319 GDATLA
+319 GDAPLA
-325 AATARTALAELDA
+325 ETTARTALAELDA

-346 LAREVVLRARLAET
+346 LAREVALRARLAET
-360 PAPPDAPAHEASD
+360 SGPQAARTAPLPAHAHDTAVGGAQD
-373 AESLVTDLVA
+373 AAGADGLVA
-383 CAGELAVCGWP
+383 DLIACADDLAACGWSG
-394 AASAALRLTAAAA
+394 ASAALRLTAAAA
-407 AVRLGAITQARAQLD
+407 AVRLGAIAHARPQLD
-422 HAATATRP
+422 RVAATAVRP
-430 LVRWHAVAMR
+430 LVRWHALAMR
-440 HRLDGDLDQALIAA
+440 HRLDGDLDQALAA
-454 ARGIEAVHSPG
+454 TARGIEAVRAPGG
-465 DAGPLDDQ
+465 DAGP
-473 AGPHGDT
+473 
-480 AGPHGDAAGPIG
+480 
-492 DAAGPRD
+492 RD
-499 SDAARDAELRVHAAR
+499 MASDAELRVHAAR

-522 GLEIALDRARR
+522 GLEISIDRARR

-554 PVPAPLLHGSMPT
+554 PAPTSVLHDV
-567 GSGPHGNPPAGS
+567 PPAGS

-596 AGSGG
+596 AGPGG
-601 CTLRFLGSYQA
+601 CALRVLGSYQA

-628 LLDTLPRPG
+628 LLDTPRD
-637 RNPEP
+637 
-642 NPMHRTSL
+642 T
-650 GPEHN
+650 
-655 TLPYPERNTPLGPE
+655 
-669 HDALPYPER
+669 DALP
-678 NTPLGPEHNTLL
+678 G
-690 NPEHNTPPNP
+690 
-700 MHGTPLGPG
+700 
-709 RNTPPG
+709 
-715 PRRDTPPD
+715 
-723 APLDYGRSTLR
+723 A
-734 DAPGGVDAFPMS
+734 A
-746 VDEGLAG
+746 DEAVAR
-753 ELYALDH
+753 ELSALDR
-760 VLLSGPGTLS
+760 VLLSGPGTLTS
-770 LAGSPPGSPVTIVPT
+770 VGSPAGGPVTVVPT
-785 GALYTL
+785 GALCTL

-808 DATVCLASRR
+808 DAAAWLAPRP
-818 GPAGA
+818 GPADT

-828 LAGPGLDHAEA
+828 LAGPGLDHAAA
-839 EADMVAAAHTRG
+839 EADMVAAAHGRA

-864 IEQAD
+864 LERAD
-869 VLHIAAHGMFS
+869 VLHVAAHGMFS

-936 LDSAA
+936 LDSAT

-947 CVVAGVVP
+947 CVVAGVMP

-960 ARTLMTLFHTL
+960 APALMTLFHTL

-979 EALAQAAEKTA
+979 EALAQASEKSA

-995 CFGAGDEP
+995 CFGAGDTP
-1003 FATS
+1003 FATG

>member
-1 MTPPG
+1 MTSPG
-6 DSLDV
+6 DPLDM
-11 DPHGVDPHAIDP
+11 
-23 HAIDPHGVDLLGRAE
+23 DLLDRAE

-49 LALVE
+49 LALAE

-99 EEAIAAGRGF
+99 EEAIAAGREF

-136 ADLAER
+136 AELAER

-171 HCDRAIGLLGDDA
+171 HCDRAIGLLDDDPR
-184 HFRAG
+184 FRAG

-198 AYRERYAEAEA
+198 TYLERYGEAEA
-209 DLAECARL
+209 DLAECARV

-233 LPFVAARRGDIAAAF
+233 LPFLAARRGDIAAAF
-248 ARYQAAEATLFGFPE
+248 ARYRAAETTLFGFPE

-270 DFAEALLAARMP
+270 DFAEALLAARLT

-292 VPELVAAGAQAA
+292 VPELAAAGAQAA

-319 GDATLA
+319 GDAALA
-325 AATARTALAELDA
+325 ASTARTALAELDA

-346 LAREVVLRARLAET
+346 LAREVVLRARLAEAST
-360 PAPPDAPAHEASD
+360 PPAAPAHEAAG
-373 AESLVTDLVA
+373 AESLVTDLIT
-383 CAGELAVCGWP
+383 CADALATCGWP
-394 AASAALRLTAAAA
+394 GASAALRLTAAAA
-407 AVRLGAITQARAQLD
+407 AVRLGAITHARTQLD
-422 HAATATRP
+422 RAAAATRP

-440 HRLDGDLDQALIAA
+440 HRLDGDLDRALEAA
-454 ARGIEAVHSPG
+454 ARGIEAVHAPGGDANRRDG
-465 DAGPLDDQ
+465 DAGPRERGAARDMAQ
-473 AGPHGDT
+473 DT
-480 AGPHGDAAGPIG
+480 ARDAAQ
-492 DAAGPRD
+492 
-499 SDAARDAELRVHAAR
+499 DAELRVHAAR

-533 TGDARTVLEW
+533 TGDARTVLDW

-554 PVPAPLLHGSMPT
+554 PAPASAPPGV
-567 GSGPHGNPPAGS
+567 PPAGS
-579 GLLVELVRRGDD
+579 GLLVEFVRRGDD

-596 AGSGG
+596 AGARG
-601 CTLRFLGSYQA
+601 CALRSLGSYQA

-628 LLDTLPRPG
+628 MLDTL
-637 RNPEP
+637 
-642 NPMHRTSL
+642 
-650 GPEHN
+650 
-655 TLPYPERNTPLGPE
+655 
-669 HDALPYPER
+669 
-678 NTPLGPEHNTLL
+678 
-690 NPEHNTPPNP
+690 
-700 MHGTPLGPG
+700 
-709 RNTPPG
+709 
-715 PRRDTPPD
+715 RDTSRD
-723 APLDYGRSTLR
+723 TLR
-734 DAPGGVDAFPMS
+734 DPGHVTAPETLRDTSPGADALS
-746 VDEGLAG
+746 GAVDEGIAR
-753 ELYALDH
+753 ELCALDH
-760 VLLSGPGTLS
+760 VLLSGPGTLTS
-770 LAGSPPGSPVTIVPT
+770 AGSTPGGPVTVVPT
-785 GALYTL
+785 GALCTL

-808 DATVCLASRR
+808 DATAWLAPRR
-818 GPAGA
+818 GSAGA

-828 LAGPGLDHAEA
+828 LAGPGLDHAAA
-839 EADMVAAAHTRG
+839 EADMVAAAHARG
-851 RRIGATRAEVLRA
+851 RRVGATRTEVLRA
-864 IEQAD
+864 IERAD
-869 VLHIAAHGMFS
+869 VLHVAAHGMFS

-900 LLTARRIPRLV
+900 LLAARRIPRLV

-960 ARTLMTLFHTL
+960 APALMTLFHTL

-979 EALAQAAEKTA
+979 EALARAAEKTA

-1003 FATS
+1003 FAAG

>member
-1 MTPPG
+1 MTSSRDP
-6 DSLDV
+6 LDV
-11 DPHGVDPHAIDP
+11 D
-23 HAIDPHGVDLLGRAE
+23 LLDRAE

-49 LALVE
+49 LALGE
-54 ARAVLDLAG
+54 ARAVLDLA
-63 WPGPAGAY
+63 AGAY

-99 EEAIAAGRGF
+99 EEAIAAAGHGF

-142 DLSGADLARLGVQ
+142 DLAGADLARLGVQ

-171 HCDRAIGLLGDDA
+171 HCDRAIGLLDDDPL
-184 HFRAG
+184 FRAG

-198 AYRERYAEAEA
+198 TYLEQYGEAEA
-209 DLAECARL
+209 DLAECARV
-217 ARSAGLDH
+217 ARAAGLDH

-233 LPFVAARRGDIAAAF
+233 LPFVAARRGDIATAF
-248 ARYQAAEATLFGFPE
+248 ARYRAAEAALFGYPE

-270 DFAEALLAARMP
+270 DFAEVLVAARLP

-304 VPGARLLLAQAALLA
+304 LPGARLLLAQAALLA
-319 GDATLA
+319 GDAPLA
-325 AATARTALAELDA
+325 ETTARTALAELDA
-338 QGRTAWLP
+338 QGRAAWLP

-360 PAPPDAPAHEASD
+360 PTPPAAHARDVTAQTQAGGTRDATPQSGGTRD
-373 AESLVTDLVA
+373 ATAQTQSGGRRSAAGTERLVTDLVA
-383 CAGELAVCGWP
+383 CADDLAACGWP
-394 AASAALRLTAAAA
+394 GASAALRLTAAAA
-407 AVRLGAITQARAQLD
+407 AVRLGAITPALPQLD
-422 HAATATRP
+422 RVATTATRP

-440 HRLDGDLDQALIAA
+440 HRLDGDLDRALAAA
-454 ARGIEAVHSPG
+454 ARGIDAVHTPG
-465 DAGPLDDQ
+465 GGAQSDGAQSDD
-473 AGPHGDT
+473 
-480 AGPHGDAAGPIG
+480 
-492 DAAGPRD
+492 AGPRD
-499 SDAARDAELRVHAAR
+499 RDPDRNADRDPARNAHRDRPQDTAQDTARNAELRVHAAR
-514 PAEDLAAL
+514 PAEDLAAF

-533 TGDARTVLEW
+533 TGDARTVLVW

-554 PVPAPLLHGSMPT
+554 AAPASALHGV
-567 GSGPHGNPPAGS
+567 PPAGS

-596 AGSGG
+596 AGAKG
-601 CTLRFLGSYQA
+601 CALRALGSYQA

-628 LLDTLPRPG
+628 LQ
-637 RNPEP
+637 
-642 NPMHRTSL
+642 
-650 GPEHN
+650 
-655 TLPYPERNTPLGPE
+655 
-669 HDALPYPER
+669 DA
-678 NTPLGPEHNTLL
+678 
-690 NPEHNTPPNP
+690 
-700 MHGTPLGPG
+700 
-709 RNTPPG
+709 
-715 PRRDTPPD
+715 
-723 APLDYGRSTLR
+723 LR
-734 DAPGGVDAFPMS
+734 DARHDAGDLPGVA
-746 VDEGLAG
+746 DEGIAR
-753 ELYALDH
+753 ELSALDH
-760 VLLSGPGTLS
+760 ALLSGPGTLTS
-770 LAGSPPGSPVTIVPT
+770 AGGRPGGPVTIVPT
-785 GALYTL
+785 GALCTL

-808 DATVCLASRR
+808 DASAWLAPRPR
-818 GPAGA
+818 PVGL

-828 LAGPGLDHAEA
+828 LAGPGLDHAAA
-839 EADMVAAAHTRG
+839 EADVVAAAHARA
-851 RRIGATRAEVLRA
+851 RRVAATRAEALGALER
-864 IEQAD
+864 AD

-900 LLTARRIPRLV
+900 LLAARRIPRLV

-936 LDSAA
+936 LDGAA
-941 RNGDAA
+941 RNGNAA

-960 ARTLMTLFHTL
+960 ALTLMTIFHTL

-979 EALAQAAEKTA
+979 EALAQASEKTA

-1003 FATS
+1003 LVAG

>member
-1 MTPPG
+1 MTSSG
-6 DSLDV
+6 DQLDV
-11 DPHGVDPHAIDP
+11 D
-23 HAIDPHGVDLLGRAE
+23 LLDRAE

-49 LALVE
+49 LALGE
-54 ARAVLDLAG
+54 ARAVLDLAT
-63 WPGPAGAY
+63 GAY

-77 ALRATALAARE
+77 ALRAAALAARE

-142 DLSGADLARLGVQ
+142 DLAGADLARLGVQ

-162 LGRHEEAVR
+162 LGRHEEAIR
-171 HCDRAIGLLGDDA
+171 HCDRAIGLLDDDPR
-184 HFRAG
+184 FRAG

-198 AYRERYAEAEA
+198 TYLDQYGEAEA
-209 DLAECARL
+209 DLAECARV

-248 ARYQAAEATLFGFPE
+248 ARYRAAEATLFGFPE

-270 DFAEALLAARMP
+270 DFAEALVAARLP

-304 VPGARLLLAQAALLA
+304 LPGARLLLAQAALLA
-319 GDATLA
+319 GDAPLA
-325 AATARTALAELDA
+325 ETTARTALAELDA

-360 PAPPDAPAHEASD
+360 PAPPAAHARDAAAEAQAGGSRNAAG

-383 CAGELAVCGWP
+383 CADDLAACGWP
-394 AASAALRLTAAAA
+394 GASAALRLTAAAA
-407 AVRLGAITQARAQLD
+407 AVRLGAITTARPQLD
-422 HAATATRP
+422 RVAATATRP
-430 LVRWHAVAMR
+430 LVRWHAVAIR
-440 HRLDGDLDQALIAA
+440 HRLDGDLDRALAA
-454 ARGIEAVHSPG
+454 TARGIEAVHAPGG
-465 DAGPLDDQ
+465 DAGP
-473 AGPHGDT
+473 
-480 AGPHGDAAGPIG
+480 
-492 DAAGPRD
+492 RD
-499 SDAARDAELRVHAAR
+499 RDVAWDAELRVHAAR
-514 PAEDLAAL
+514 PAEDLAAF

-554 PVPAPLLHGSMPT
+554 AAPTSVLHCVL
-567 GSGPHGNPPAGS
+567 PAGA

-596 AGSGG
+596 AGSEG
-601 CTLRFLGSYQA
+601 CALRALGSYQA

-628 LLDTLPRPG
+628 LLDTL
-637 RNPEP
+637 
-642 NPMHRTSL
+642 
-650 GPEHN
+650 
-655 TLPYPERNTPLGPE
+655 
-669 HDALPYPER
+669 
-678 NTPLGPEHNTLL
+678 
-690 NPEHNTPPNP
+690 
-700 MHGTPLGPG
+700 
-709 RNTPPG
+709 
-715 PRRDTPPD
+715 
-723 APLDYGRSTLR
+723 LDTLR
-734 DAPGGVDAFPMS
+734 DAPSDAGDLPGV
-746 VDEGLAG
+746 VDEGTAR
-753 ELYALDH
+753 ELSALDRA
-760 VLLSGPGTLS
+760 LLSGPGTLTS
-770 LAGSPPGSPVTIVPT
+770 AGSRPGGPVTVVPT
-785 GALYTL
+785 GALCTL

-808 DATVCLASRR
+808 DAAAWLAPRP
-818 GPAGA
+818 GPAGV

-828 LAGPGLDHAEA
+828 LAGPGLDHAAA
-839 EADMVAAAHTRG
+839 EADMVATAHARA
-851 RRIGATRAEVLRA
+851 RRVGATRAEALRA
-864 IEQAD
+864 LERAD
-869 VLHIAAHGMFS
+869 VLHVAAHGMFS

-960 ARTLMTLFHTL
+960 ALTLMTLFHTL

-979 EALAQAAEKTA
+979 EALAQASEKTA

-1003 FATS
+1003 LVAR

>member
-1 MTPPG
+1 MTFSEDP
-6 DSLDV
+6 LDV
-11 DPHGVDPHAIDP
+11 G
-23 HAIDPHGVDLLGRAE
+23 LLDRAE

-49 LALVE
+49 LALAE
-54 ARAVLDLAG
+54 ARAVLDLA
-63 WPGPAGAY
+63 AGAY

-99 EEAIAAGRGF
+99 EEAIAAAGHGF

-123 RAQLGDPEGGLRL
+123 RAQLGDPEGGLLL

-142 DLSGADLARLGVQ
+142 DLTGADLARLGVQ

-171 HCDRAIGLLGDDA
+171 HCDRAIGLLDNDPL
-184 HFRAG
+184 FRAG

-198 AYRERYAEAEA
+198 TYLEQYGEGEA
-209 DLAECARL
+209 DLAECARV
-217 ARSAGLDH
+217 ARATGLDH
-225 VAMLAEGN
+225 IAMLAEGN

-248 ARYQAAEATLFGFPE
+248 SRYRAAEAALFGYPE

-270 DFAEALLAARMP
+270 DFAEVLVAARLP

-304 VPGARLLLAQAALLA
+304 LPGARLLLAQAALLA
-319 GDATLA
+319 GDAPLA
-325 AATARTALAELDA
+325 ETTARTALAELDA
-338 QGRTAWLP
+338 QGRAAWLP

-360 PAPPDAPAHEASD
+360 PTPPAAHARDATAQTQADGTQD
-373 AESLVTDLVA
+373 ATPQTQGGDRPSAAGAERLVTDLVA
-383 CAGELAVCGWP
+383 CADDLAACGWP
-394 AASAALRLTAAAA
+394 GASAALRLTAAAA
-407 AVRLGAITQARAQLD
+407 AVRLGAITPALPQLD
-422 HAATATRP
+422 RVAATATRP

-440 HRLDGDLDQALIAA
+440 HRLDGDLDRALAAA
-454 ARGIEAVHSPG
+454 ARGIDAVHAPG
-465 DAGPLDDQ
+465 GGAQSDDAQSDDAQ
-473 AGPHGDT
+473 GDDAHGD
-480 AGPHGDAAGPIG
+480 DAQSDG
-492 DAAGPRD
+492 AGPRD
-499 SDAARDAELRVHAAR
+499 QDPARDPARDPELRVHAAR
-514 PAEDLAAL
+514 PAEDLAAF

-533 TGDARTVLEW
+533 TGDARTVLVW

-554 PVPAPLLHGSMPT
+554 AAPTSALHGV
-567 GSGPHGNPPAGS
+567 PPAGS

-596 AGSGG
+596 AGSKG
-601 CTLRFLGSYQA
+601 CALWALGSYQA

-628 LLDTLPRPG
+628 LQ
-637 RNPEP
+637 
-642 NPMHRTSL
+642 
-650 GPEHN
+650 
-655 TLPYPERNTPLGPE
+655 
-669 HDALPYPER
+669 DA
-678 NTPLGPEHNTLL
+678 
-690 NPEHNTPPNP
+690 
-700 MHGTPLGPG
+700 
-709 RNTPPG
+709 
-715 PRRDTPPD
+715 
-723 APLDYGRSTLR
+723 LR
-734 DAPGGVDAFPMS
+734 DAPRDARHDPRRDARHDAGDLPGAA
-746 VDEGLAG
+746 DEGIAR
-753 ELYALDH
+753 ELSALDH
-760 VLLSGPGTLS
+760 ALLSGPGTLMS
-770 LAGSPPGSPVTIVPT
+770 AGGRPGGPVTIVPT
-785 GALYTL
+785 GALCTL

-808 DATVCLASRR
+808 DAAAWLAPRPR
-818 GPAGA
+818 PAGV

-828 LAGPGLDHAEA
+828 LAGPGLDHAAA
-839 EADMVAAAHTRG
+839 EADMVAAAHARS
-851 RRIGATRAEVLRA
+851 RRVAATRAEALAALER
-864 IEQAD
+864 AD

-900 LLTARRIPRLV
+900 LLAARRIPRLV

-936 LDSAA
+936 LDGAA

-960 ARTLMTLFHTL
+960 ALTLMTVFHTL

-979 EALAQAAEKTA
+979 EALAQASEKTA
-990 VPGFV
+990 VPGLV

-1003 FATS
+1003 LVAV